1 MEEYFNSKKYIILLV
16 IICLLFTIMVAK
28 IFDYMPKQINNQDY
42 EGYTPVFNT
51 GINGSQ
57 LRGQFSD
64 EQIRESY
71 ENEDTDDDD
80 EENEDEDNNSE
91 EENTAENERTGHI
104 QYLPKSYPDMNNFE
118 EIPAPKGTVEEE
130 IKIDNSVPVQE

>member
-42 EGYTPVFNT
+42 EGYTPVFSN
-51 GINGSQ
+51 GVSGSQ
-57 LRGQFSD
+57 FRGQFSD
-64 EQIRESY
+64 EQVREYY
-71 ENEDTDDDD
+71 ENENAEAEDEDD
-80 EENEDEDNNSE
+80 EEEANNTE
-91 EENTAENERTGHI
+91 EENTADNSRSGHI
-104 QYLPKSYPDMNNFE
+104 EYLPKSYPDINNFE

>member
-71 ENEDTDDDD
+71 ENED
-80 EENEDEDNNSE
+80 EDNNSE